1 SSLIA
6 TSRRFSEATVVVDP
20 SNDAASNVPLPKKRI
35 SVLKNA
41 DKNTTAPE
49 KHHVTSLSQSRIFQN
64 AECDEEEGPNN
75 DSPMISRAVVKDFK
89 AAAKA
94 REELV
99 KTVRIQQHYANEA
112 EVKSLVEMPSK
123 EEQWEFAAGF
133 AISDNSKCNLE
144 LSDERSNQVSDGQ
157 TVTPSFPVLKLCEEQ
172 LKMENQ
178 LYYCAESGDQQT
190 MIKKAVTKLCCQ
202 RIIYLAYEPNE
213 EKFGKFL
220 STAPMKVCI
229 DEGAPTAP
237 WVHCEYAKKN
247 DSSKAGVSMFEL
259 VITLSKL
266 MFTHHSLFSKEDVL
280 CRRLLELY
288 NIFQS
293 RLRDNLSYH
302 YAQQLALVRT
312 RFHEYKMLRQ
322 TSDDE
327 SVAEKENKLEM
338 LLNECRELRRRRN
351 EEEAKDHLLLQK
363 IVSTWN
369 NIKRLRKAQRYTTT
383 SFKLT
388 LQKYEVDAESDRDA
402 WKIDLLDDLEE
413 RECES
418 KEKQAKGDAG
428 CKDTYAFDSNAAW
441 TEICN
446 EALRSRRNP
455 GEPLLLPILGSS
467 TSITPID
474 QCPIEEK
481 SRRQQI
487 TKHKVMLK
495 LFYNGKEVCSTASRP
510 LNLDFC
516 VALGSTYSLLVREW
530 PKSITLKLYESTG
543 YDWNYLATLGVPLP
557 SDRVDSNCEADEVSE
572 IEFSSELRAIY
583 ANSGVGAGEL
593 VRLEEFGIPAFIPHI
608 SGILRLSVRWGK
620 GKDGNPLM
628 PGRKNA
634 RLTETEA
641 KDDADGKTVEPLLA
655 KTNVA
660 STPSVRLSLQPT
672 VCELSTKEGMSRNA
686 IYRTISLH
694 SGKTFSESQFM
705 ASTKIN
711 EDIREYDVQVSNEL
725 SEYKELEASRCLAER
740 AQSVRFCLLHWL
752 THHKQQTYDTIV
764 SREKENVFHLTSEQS
779 FRTHRRSFAQAPLP
793 LKGGMSIDG
802 QFRLLVSINRCYN
815 IPARSDR
822 NVIGAKVSS
831 ASKPLKQI
839 KYVFIVRFRGKWT
852 QSTFADGPNPIWN
865 QTISMMIRLFSSAQM
880 GFKASDSLRL
890 DLFEQESTEI
900 PKDMRKDHHT
910 VCHKIERRWLGHIK
924 ISLSSI
930 IAQKR
935 LYGSFELVTPKW
947 LLNYQV
953 QKEKQRLQPFNRC
966 YAHLSVCIEPLPHIG
981 QVAVKLFHGE
991 DEQLISYGQSWL
1003 KSLSKRHRYRNYMAF
1018 VFDMHGRSVFVPRYL
1033 RRIQPPPEVVSLK
1046 SNKRA
1051 AVLFAC
1057 RLVSLIPKDNDV
1069 IVKPE
1074 VVQIWSTIEETLQTM
1089 RAQEAEHATLL
1100 CCWLLGLDIPCFLLL
1115 GTDTCNGPYAAYVMV
1130 KLSQILICNPSTGKV
1145 YERNDPLCP
1154 IWDVACAVAPDNIY
1168 ANVQKSGHPPSLS
1181 FNFTNSVYWVPF
1193 WSKQFEQRQLSSVQP
1208 ENVTYSLPNM
1218 EMSLKLET
1226 RLRKVVTEHLMK
1238 WRPESLT
1245 RFNRFA
1251 GQCFRE
1257 VLIKLEEGT
1266 VDLSGTALFP
1276 GTVKSLFSSY
1286 KIFGYAI
1293 NQGFLA
1299 EQDILDT
1306 VAMSDICNFT
1316 DSSTEFA
1323 LAIYV
1328 HGYSCSIYSV
1338 WLLVGCLTKIR
1349 PL

>member
-1 SSLIA
+1 
-6 TSRRFSEATVVVDP
+6 
-20 SNDAASNVPLPKKRI
+20 
-35 SVLKNA
+35 
-41 DKNTTAPE
+41 
-49 KHHVTSLSQSRIFQN
+49 
-64 AECDEEEGPNN
+64 
-75 DSPMISRAVVKDFK
+75 
-89 AAAKA
+89 
-94 REELV
+94 
-99 KTVRIQQHYANEA
+99 
-112 EVKSLVEMPSK
+112 
-123 EEQWEFAAGF
+123 
-133 AISDNSKCNLE
+133 
-144 LSDERSNQVSDGQ
+144 
-157 TVTPSFPVLKLCEEQ
+157 
-172 LKMENQ
+172 
-178 LYYCAESGDQQT
+178 
-190 MIKKAVTKLCCQ
+190 
-202 RIIYLAYEPNE
+202 
-213 EKFGKFL
+213 
-220 STAPMKVCI
+220 
-229 DEGAPTAP
+229 
-237 WVHCEYAKKN
+237 
-247 DSSKAGVSMFEL
+247 MFEL

-288 NIFQS
+288 NVFQS
-293 RLRDNLSYH
+293 RLRENLSYH

-312 RFHEYKMLRQ
+312 RFHECKIDLE
-322 TSDDE
+322 TSDSE
-327 SVAEKENKLEM
+327 SVAERENKIEM
-338 LLNECRELRRRRN
+338 LLSECRELRRRRN

-369 NIKRLRKAQRYTTT
+369 NIKRLRKVQRYTTT

-388 LQKYEVDAESDRDA
+388 LQKYEVDAESDKDA
-402 WKIDLLDDLEE
+402 WKADLLDDLEE
-413 RECES
+413 REFEN
-418 KEKQAKGDAG
+418 KDKQAKDDVS
-428 CKDTYAFDSNAAW
+428 CKDNNAFDGNAAW
-441 TEICN
+441 TEICK

-455 GEPLLLPILGSS
+455 GL
-467 TSITPID
+467 TSASVASNSNR
-474 QCPIEEK
+474 EEK

-516 VALGSTYSLLVREW
+516 VALGSSYSLLVKEW

-557 SDRVDSNCEADEVSE
+557 SDRADNNCEADEVSE

-608 SGILRLSVRWGK
+608 SGVLRLSVRWGK
-620 GKDGNPLM
+620 GKDGNPLV
-628 PGRKNA
+628 PVRKNA
-634 RLTETEA
+634 RLSETEA
-641 KDDADGKTVEPLLA
+641 KNDADKKGIEPPSA
-655 KTNVA
+655 QANVM
-660 STPSVRLSLQPT
+660 STPSVRLSLQPM
-672 VCELSTKEGMSRNA
+672 VCELDTKEGTNRNA
-686 IYRTISLH
+686 IYRIMSHH
-694 SGKTFSESQFM
+694 SGKTFSESQFTM
-705 ASTKIN
+705 STKID

-725 SEYKELEASRCLAER
+725 SEYKELETCRCLAEK

-764 SREKENVFHLTSEQS
+764 SREKESAFHLTSEQS
-779 FRTHRRSFAQAPLP
+779 LRTHRRSFAQPPLP

-802 QFRLLVSINRCYN
+802 QFRLLVGINRCN
-815 IPARSDR
+815 NVPARSDR
-822 NVIGAKVSS
+822 NVIGAKVFSGT
-831 ASKPLKQI
+831 KPLKQI

-900 PKDMRKDHHT
+900 PKDLRKDDHT
-910 VCHKIERRWLGHIK
+910 VCHKIERRWLGYVK

-935 LYGSFELVTPKW
+935 LYGSFELATPKW

-966 YAHLSVCIEPLPHIG
+966 YAHLSIRIEPIPHIG
-981 QVAVKLFHGE
+981 QVAIRLFHGE

-1003 KSLSKRHRYRNYMAF
+1003 KSLCKRHRYRNYVAF

-1100 CCWLLGLDIPCFLLL
+1100 CCWLLGLEIPCFLLL
-1115 GTDTCNGPYAAYVMV
+1115 GTDACNGPYAAYVMV

-1154 IWDVACAVAPDNIY
+1154 IWDVACAVGPDNIW
-1168 ANVQKSGHPPSLS
+1168 ANMQKSGHPTSLS

-1257 VLIKLEEGT
+1257 VLVKLEEGT
-1266 VDLSGTALFP
+1266 VDLSSTALFP

-1286 KIFGYAI
+1286 KIFGFAI

-1299 EQDILDT
+1299 EEDILDT

-1323 LAIYV
+1323 LAVYV
-1328 HGYSCSIYSV
+1328 HGYSCSVYSV